1 MTTHLYYEDL
11 EVGVKFRSRDYTVTA
26 EEVDE
31 FARKYDPQPFHI
43 DPAAAKDTFFK
54 GIVASGWH
62 TSALTM
68 RLVVESLPIAGGII
82 GAGVEELRWPNPVR
96 PGDVIHVESEVIER
110 RVLKSRADMA
120 LVKFSLVT
128 LNQKGD
134 PVQSML
140 PNIFAPVRG
149 AGP

>member
-11 EVGVKFRSRDYTVTA
+11 TVGTRFRSRDFTVTPEDVA
-26 EEVDE
+26 E
-31 FARKYDPQPFHI
+31 FAGKYDPQPFHL
-43 DPAAAKDTFFK
+43 DPVAAKESFFK
-54 GIVASGWH
+54 GLVASGWH

-68 RLVVESLPIAGGII
+68 RLVVESLPIAGGVI

-96 PGDVIHVESEVIER
+96 PGDVIHLESEVIER

-140 PNIFAPVRG
+140 PNLFAPVRRP
-149 AGP
+149 GP